1 MENKAI
7 NIEVV
12 KTVAKGLQELKQKVA
27 FVGGAVI
34 SLYADDPAADEVR
47 PTRDI
52 DITVDLKSF
61 SDWAKMQERL
71 AELGFSPASDEK
83 VICRYKFQDIIVDIM
98 PSEDSSIG
106 PSNPW
111 YKPGLKEL
119 EKINLEADLYIFTLP
134 LTYFLATKFSA
145 FRSRGKGDYRI
156 SHDFEDIIYITDNRI
171 NFVDEIRKSTGAV
184 KEFLQ
189 EQYRLV
195 LKDKYKEE
203 IISCH
208 LSSYSQDRLPLIL
221 KKIESILE

>member
-1 MENKAI
+1 MENKAV
-7 NIEVV
+7 NIEVI

-52 DITVDLKSF
+52 DITIDLRSF
-61 SDWAKMQERL
+61 SDWVKMQERL
-71 AELGFSPASDEK
+71 AELGFSPAPDEK

-106 PSNPW
+106 PNPW
-111 YKPGLKEL
+111 YKPGLKDL
-119 EKINLEADLYIFTLP
+119 ERITDLYIFILP
-134 LTYFLATKFSA
+134 LSYFLATKFSA
-145 FRSRGKGDYRI
+145 FRSRGKGDYRT

-171 NFVDEIRKSTGAV
+171 NFVDEIIKSTGAV
-184 KEFLQ
+184 KDFLQ

-195 LKDKYKEE
+195 FEDKYREE

-221 KKIESILE
+221 EKIRLILK

>member
-1 MENKAI
+1 MENKEI

-52 DITVDLKSF
+52 DITVDLRSF

-71 AELGFSPASDEK
+71 AELGFSPAADEK
-83 VICRYKFQDIIVDIM
+83 VICRYKFHDIIVDIM

-134 LTYFLATKFSA
+134 LPYFLATKFSA
-145 FRSRGKGDYRI
+145 FRSRGKGDYRT

-208 LSSYSQDRLPLIL
+208 LSSYSQDRLSLIL
-221 KKIESILE
+221 EKIKSILD